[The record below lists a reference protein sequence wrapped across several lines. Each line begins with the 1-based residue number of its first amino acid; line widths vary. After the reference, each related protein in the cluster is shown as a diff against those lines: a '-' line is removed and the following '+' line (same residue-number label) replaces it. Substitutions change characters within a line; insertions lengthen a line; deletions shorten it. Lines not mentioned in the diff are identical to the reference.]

1 MRLLDRYV
9 IRNFVQVYFYC
20 IAGFTSIWLI
30 FDVSDN
36 ISSFIDNHIRL
47 SLVARYYAT
56 QIPQVLI
63 ILLPVALLLSLLFAL
78 GRMSR
83 SNEIVS
89 MLTAGVS
96 LPRVLLP
103 LIGIGLLTVAA
114 SMALNYSLAPHAELA
129 RKKFLSEAQSRPA
142 TQIQGQVFR
151 NRTDLRTWFIQNFRL
166 GDNMF
171 NNVQVLQQDAN
182 DNIVMSYV
190 AARAYY
196 RPETKTWD
204 LENVRLAYYDA
215 AGNITKEEFRPTL
228 TIEHWSETP
237 FRLSSANVQAESLSV
252 PELREYLHFNADF
265 PPTLLA
271 PFRTHFQY
279 RLALPWTCLVVV
291 CIAAPLG
298 IGYSRRGV
306 LSSVAAAVI
315 LVFSNNFLVHLFLAL
330 GEGDRVPGWIAAW
343 TPNILFAAIGLYL
356 LYLRASNREPPS
368 FNLVCRA
375 AYSCAMNPLPN
386 EWAIKH
392 RADSCAVT
400 QRPFVPGEYFYTL
413 LYHGADGYRREDL
426 SEEAWQNRNENIR
439 PFSFWKSRYEPLPPK
454 PAEPVPKE
462 SAEQLFRRLM
472 ASDSPPA
479 NACYVLA
486 AMLERKRVLKQV
498 KTESRDRDAFSF
510 TNRAPQATCS
520 SCLTRNC
527 AWTNWKMC
535 RTRWQSYFAEPRK
548 TDNV

>member
-9 IRNFVQVYFYC
+9 IRNFLQVYLYC

-36 ISSFIDNHIRL
+36 ISSFIDNHISL
-47 SLVARYYAT
+47 ALVARYYAT
-56 QIPQVLI
+56 QIPQVFI

-103 LIGIGLLTVAA
+103 LMAMGLLTVAA

-129 RKKFLSEAQSRPA
+129 RKTFLAEAQSRPGRN
-142 TQIQGQVFR
+142 IQGQVFR

-166 GDNMF
+166 GDNAF
-171 NNVQVLQQDAN
+171 NNVQVLQQDAK
-182 DNIVMSYV
+182 DNIVMGYS

-196 RPETKTWD
+196 RSETKTWD

-237 FRLSSANVQAESLSV
+237 FRLSSANVLAESLSV

-279 RLALPWTCLVVV
+279 RIALPWTCLVVV

-306 LSSVAAAVI
+306 LSSVASAVI

-330 GEGDRVPGWIAAW
+330 GEGDRVPAWIAAW

-356 LYLRASNREPPS
+356 LYLRASNREAPS
-368 FNLVCRA
+368 FNPFA
-375 AYSCAMNPLPN
+375 ARR
-386 EWAIKH
+386 I
-392 RADSCAVT
+392 VT
-400 QRPFVPGEYFYTL
+400 R
-413 LYHGADGYRREDL
+413 
-426 SEEAWQNRNENIR
+426 
-439 PFSFWKSRYEPLPPK
+439 
-454 PAEPVPKE
+454 
-462 SAEQLFRRLM
+462 
-472 ASDSPPA
+472 
-479 NACYVLA
+479 
-486 AMLERKRVLKQV
+486 
-498 KTESRDRDAFSF
+498 
-510 TNRAPQATCS
+510 
-520 SCLTRNC
+520 
-527 AWTNWKMC
+527 
-535 RTRWQSYFAEPRK
+535 
-548 TDNV
+548 

>member
-1 MRLLDRYV
+1 MKLLDRYV
-9 IRNFVQVYFYC
+9 LRNFLQVYFYC
-20 IAGFTSIWLI
+20 IAGFISIWLI

-36 ISSFIDNHIRL
+36 ISTFIDEHI
-47 SLVARYYAT
+47 SLWLVVRYYAT

-114 SMALNYSLAPHAELA
+114 SMSLNYSLAPHADLA
-129 RKKFLSEAQSRPA
+129 RKTFLSEARARPA
-142 TQIQGQVFR
+142 RNIQGQIFR

-166 GDNMF
+166 GDKTF
-171 NNVQVLQQDAN
+171 NNVQVLQQDEN

-190 AARAYY
+190 AGRANY
-196 RPETKTWD
+196 RSQTKTWD

-215 AGNITKEEFRPTL
+215 AGNITKEEFRPGL

-237 FRLSSANVQAESLSV
+237 FRLSSANVQAEFLSF
-252 PELREYLHFNADF
+252 PELREYLHFNSDF
-265 PPTLLA
+265 PATLLA
-271 PFRTHFQY
+271 PFRTHLQY

-315 LVFSNNFLVHLFLAL
+315 LVFSMNFLVHLFLAL

-356 LYLRASNREPPS
+356 LYLRASNREAPR
-368 FNLVCRA
+368 FNLF
-375 AYSCAMNPLPN
+375 AM
-386 EWAIKH
+386 
-392 RADSCAVT
+392 
-400 QRPFVPGEYFYTL
+400 
-413 LYHGADGYRREDL
+413 RR
-426 SEEAWQNRNENIR
+426 
-439 PFSFWKSRYEPLPPK
+439 
-454 PAEPVPKE
+454 
-462 SAEQLFRRLM
+462 M
-472 ASDSPPA
+472 
-479 NACYVLA
+479 
-486 AMLERKRVLKQV
+486 
-498 KTESRDRDAFSF
+498 
-510 TNRAPQATCS
+510 
-520 SCLTRNC
+520 
-527 AWTNWKMC
+527 
-535 RTRWQSYFAEPRK
+535 FAR
-548 TDNV
+548 